1 MNRNKIKAA
10 SDRPAFR
17 QTDVGRP
24 VPGLAIVY
32 LWPNLLHVAAALLHA
47 LVRSDGVFDVMAPVS
62 SDDEV
67 APAKSLWRR
76 RL

>member
-1 MNRNKIKAA
+1 MIRETTVLPSGIYGIL
-10 SDRPAFR
+10 F
-17 QTDVGRP
+17 
-24 VPGLAIVY
+24 
-32 LWPNLLHVAAALLHA
+32 LWLNLLHVAAALFHT

-67 APAKSLWRR
+67 PPAESLWRR

>member
-1 MNRNKIKAA
+1 MIRETTVLPSGIRN
-10 SDRPAFR
+10 PF
-17 QTDVGRP
+17 
-24 VPGLAIVY
+24 
-32 LWPNLLHVAAALLHA
+32 LWLNLLHVAAALFHT

-67 APAKSLWRR
+67 PPAESLWRR